1 MISRTLFEKLDLDRD
16 GRLSRSEL
24 YEAAVRLGWH
34 WPEAPFYAL
43 LDLLTIPK
51 PICADTFDRILNQT
65 IDDPLGPYGR
75 VLLNSPCFK
84 SDAED
89 FHHRTR
95 LQKTNRSEN
104 QVDDNRLQNR
114 RFDQAEWRNRFQQTR
129 KKFSPIHLS
138 RDEAVLLVLDPQR
151 AFTRGVWMRS
161 IGTGAEADVEPI
173 GYAFG
178 QCANSLIQNEGKMPV
193 MFTRCPF
200 PPESYP
206 WDDQLAEIIDRNQLY
221 FIKPGNSVL
230 FPPTNGFKEWMVNCI
245 EMNRRKLVIG
255 GCTLN
260 SCVRVS
266 AIEAKRVFQN
276 RNLQVIVDLQLCGA
290 RAQNFKPSPL
300 FKGLSAVDSAV
311 RQMSEAGVKVVN
323 CVNWG

>member
-1 MISRTLFEKLDLDRD
+1 MSRTLFEKLDLDRD

-24 YEAAVRLGWH
+24 HEAAIRLGWH
-34 WPEAPFYAL
+34 WPEAPFFAL
-43 LDLLTIPK
+43 LDLLSIPR
-51 PICADTFDRILNQT
+51 PICADAFDRIIDQT
-65 IDDPLGPYGR
+65 IGDPLGPYGS
-75 VLLNSPCFK
+75 VLLNSPHFT
-84 SDAED
+84 SDAEHL
-89 FHHRTR
+89 HHRTR
-95 LQKTNRSEN
+95 LQKTNRSQN
-104 QVDDNRLQNR
+104 QAEDNRLQNR
-114 RFDQAEWRNRFQQTR
+114 RSDRSEWMNRFQQTR
-129 KKFSPIHLS
+129 KKFSPINLS
-138 RDEAVLLVLDPQR
+138 RDEAAMLVLDPQR
-151 AFTRGVWMRS
+151 AFTQGVWMRS
-161 IGTGAEADVEPI
+161 IGTGADADVEPI

-178 QCANSLIQNEGKMPV
+178 QCANSLIQNDGKMPV

-230 FPPTNGFKEWMVNCI
+230 FPPTNGFKEWVLNCI
-245 EMNRRKLVIG
+245 EMNRQNLVIG

-266 AIEAKRVFQN
+266 AIEAQRAFQN
-276 RNLQVIVDLQLCGA
+276 GNLQVIVDLQLCGA

-311 RQMSEAGVKVVN
+311 RQMSDAGVKVVN